1 MEKRIR
7 KNHRRGSSVYT
18 VNSYTFKAAK
28 MIVDDEVD
36 ILVELAGHTA
46 GNRLDIMAMKP
57 APIQITYLG

>member
-1 MEKRIR
+1 
-7 KNHRRGSSVYT
+7 
-18 VNSYTFKAAK
+18 